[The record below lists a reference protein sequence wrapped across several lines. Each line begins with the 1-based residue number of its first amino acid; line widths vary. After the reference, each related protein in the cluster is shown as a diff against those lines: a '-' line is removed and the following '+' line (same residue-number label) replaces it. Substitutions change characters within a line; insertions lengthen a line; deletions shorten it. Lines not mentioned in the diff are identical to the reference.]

1 MSTRAGAA
9 VDERAYW
16 HDGYLDEAALE
27 EDVAL
32 QTMQRLLAERQARL
46 EAERLAAER
55 QAGG

>member
-1 MSTRAGAA
+1 MSPGTTPPSSSSITS

-16 HDGYLDEAALE
+16 HDGHLDEAALE

-32 QTMQRLLAERQARL
+32 QTLQRC
-46 EAERLAAER
+46 AAER